1 MNRHAPPDEF
11 DTFDAA
17 CRAADAKR
25 NGKATADNQTSG
37 LAQDAYLLSRRAADI
52 TPKQIDFLWAG
63 RLARGK
69 HTAFAGEPGDGK
81 SQLSIYVAATISRGS
96 EWPCNE
102 GRAPL
107 ANVIISTPRTARTT
121 RLSRA

>member
-1 MNRHAPPDEF
+1 MTD
-11 DTFDAA
+11 DTHEISTFQEA
-17 CRAADAKR
+17 CARADAEAA
-25 NGKATADNQTSG
+25 NADKSSSG
-37 LAQDAYLLSRRAADI
+37 HLISRRAADI